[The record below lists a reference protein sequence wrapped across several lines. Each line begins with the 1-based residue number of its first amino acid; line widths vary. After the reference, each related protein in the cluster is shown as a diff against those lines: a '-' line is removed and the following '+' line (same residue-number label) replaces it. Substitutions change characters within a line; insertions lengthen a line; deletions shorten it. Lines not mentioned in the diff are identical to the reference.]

1 MSEKKKEGFWLNIE
15 TIIIGAFFLF
25 FIIWAAQ
32 KCNNSSKGKQ
42 GEIDKNRQAF
52 IRDSINRAKT
62 VAPVVPLSVTPLAQ
76 TTVQSTTSVPTPTP
90 LPATPSTTVVTPRT
104 VVPAPTAPVAPA
116 KVEGQQLYVTIEGL
130 NVRAEPNLK
139 AKSFGK
145 LKLFDQVSFLGK
157 VTDEAQKLS
166 LGTDEAEEPWVKIRT
181 KRGTIGW
188 VYGAGVSYYKKK
200 RKGVL

>member
-1 MSEKKKEGFWLNIE
+1 MSENRKGGFWLNIE

-25 FIIWAAQ
+25 FIVWAAQ
-32 KCNNSSKGKQ
+32 KCNGSSRGKQ
-42 GEIDKNRQAF
+42 AEMDKNRQAF
-52 IRDSINRAKT
+52 IRDSINRTKT
-62 VAPVVPLSVTPLAQ
+62 IAPVVPLPVTPLTQ
-76 TTVQSTTSVPTPTP
+76 NTVQSTTPVPTPTP
-90 LPATPSTTVVTPRT
+90 PPAAPSTTIAPTRPVTPTPST
-104 VVPAPTAPVAPA
+104 APA
-116 KVEGQQLYVTIEGL
+116 KTDGQPLYVTIEGL

-145 LKLFDQVSFLGK
+145 LKLFDQVTFLGK
-157 VTDEAQKLS
+157 VTDDAQKLS
-166 LGTDEAEEPWVKIRT
+166 LGTAEAEEPWVKIKT

>member
-25 FIIWAAQ
+25 FIVWAAQ

-42 GEIDKNRQAF
+42 AEIDKNRQAF
-52 IRDSINRAKT
+52 IRDSINRTKT
-62 VAPVVPLSVTPLAQ
+62 IAPVVPLPVTPLAQ
-76 TTVQSTTSVPTPTP
+76 TTVQSTTPPATVPVPA
-90 LPATPSTTVVTPRT
+90 PATPTVVAPRT
-104 VVPAPTAPVAPA
+104 TTPTTTPTAPA
-116 KVEGQQLYVTIEGL
+116 KTEGQQLYVTIDGL

-145 LKLFDQVSFLGK
+145 LKLFDQVTFLGK
-157 VTDEAQKLS
+157 VTEDAQKLS
-166 LGTDEAEEPWVKIRT
+166 LGTDEAEEPWVKIKT

>member
-25 FIIWAAQ
+25 FIVWAAQ
-32 KCNNSSKGKQ
+32 KCNSSSKGKQ
-42 GEIDKNRQAF
+42 AEIDKNRQAF

-62 VAPVVPLSVTPLAQ
+62 IAPVVPLPVTPLAQ
-76 TTVQSTTSVPTPTP
+76 TTVQSTTSPVAIP
-90 LPATPSTTVVTPRT
+90 
-104 VVPAPTAPVAPA
+104 VPAPATQTVVAPRTAAPATTPAAPA
-116 KVEGQQLYVTIEGL
+116 KTEGQQLYVTIEGL

-145 LKLFDQVSFLGK
+145 LKLFDQVTFLGK
-157 VTDEAQKLS
+157 VTEDAQKLS
-166 LGTDEAEEPWVKIRT
+166 LGTDEAEEPWVKIKT

>member
-32 KCNNSSKGKQ
+32 KCNSSSKGKQ
-42 GEIDKNRQAF
+42 VEIDRNRQVF
-52 IRDSINRAKT
+52 VRDSINRAKT
-62 VAPVVPLSVTPLAQ
+62 SAPVVPLSVTPLPQ
-76 TTVQSTTSVPTPTP
+76 TTVQSITTVPATP
-90 LPATPSTTVVTPRT
+90 LPVPPSAAVATPRATPPTT
-104 VVPAPTAPVAPA
+104 AVAPA
-116 KVEGQQLYVTIEGL
+116 KTEGQQLYVTIEGL
-130 NVRAEPNLK
+130 NVRSEPSLK

-145 LKLFDQVSFLGK
+145 LKLFDQVTFLGK

-166 LGTDEAEEPWVKIRT
+166 LGTDEAEEPWVKIKT

>member
-1 MSEKKKEGFWLNIE
+1 MSENKKGGFWLNIE

-25 FIIWAAQ
+25 FIVWAAQ
-32 KCNNSSKGKQ
+32 KCNGSSRGKQ
-42 GEIDKNRQAF
+42 AEMDKNRQAF
-52 IRDSINRAKT
+52 IRDSINRTKT
-62 VAPVVPLSVTPLAQ
+62 IAPVVPLPVTPLAQ
-76 TTVQSTTSVPTPTP
+76 TTVQSTTPVPTPTP
-90 LPATPSTTVVTPRT
+90 LPAVPSTTVAPTQRPVTP
-104 VVPAPTAPVAPA
+104 APSTAPA
-116 KVEGQQLYVTIEGL
+116 KTDGQPLYVTIEGL

-145 LKLFDQVSFLGK
+145 LKLFDQVTFLGK
-157 VTDEAQKLS
+157 VTDAAQKLS
-166 LGTDEAEEPWVKIRT
+166 LGTAEAEEPWVKIKT

>member
-25 FIIWAAQ
+25 FIVWAAQ

-42 GEIDKNRQAF
+42 AEIDKNRQAF
-52 IRDSINRAKT
+52 IRDSINRTKT
-62 VAPVVPLSVTPLAQ
+62 IAPVVPLPVAPLAQ
-76 TTVQSTTSVPTPTP
+76 TTVQSNTPPASVPVPTTVP
-90 LPATPSTTVVTPRT
+90 VPVAPRTAAPATPATT
-104 VVPAPTAPVAPA
+104 PA
-116 KVEGQQLYVTIEGL
+116 KTEGQQLYVTIEGL

-145 LKLFDQVSFLGK
+145 LKLFDQVTFLGK
-157 VTDEAQKLS
+157 VTEDAQKLS
-166 LGTDEAEEPWVKIRT
+166 LGTDEAEEPWVKIKT

>member
-25 FIIWAAQ
+25 FIVWAAQ
-32 KCNNSSKGKQ
+32 KCNSSSKGKQ
-42 GEIDKNRQAF
+42 AEIDKNRQAF

-62 VAPVVPLSVTPLAQ
+62 IAPVVPLPVTPLAQ
-76 TTVQSTTSVPTPTP
+76 TTVQSTTPPAAVPI
-90 LPATPSTTVVTPRT
+90 
-104 VVPAPTAPVAPA
+104 PAPTTPTVVAPRTTVPATTPTAPA
-116 KVEGQQLYVTIEGL
+116 KTEGQQLYVTIDGL

-145 LKLFDQVSFLGK
+145 LKLFDQVTFLGK
-157 VTDEAQKLS
+157 VTEDAQKLS
-166 LGTDEAEEPWVKIRT
+166 LGTDEAEEPWVKIKT